1 MKKIESWADIT
12 IGQYQEM
19 MLIET
24 ENDITR
30 FIQQISIALD
40 IDSEDIRKLS
50 LLEFKKLQE
59 NMAFLSQKVEADLSP
74 IIEIDGKK
82 YGLIPDMGTVDAGTF
97 IDAEQFKEDTILNL
111 HNLVALIYRPVIK
124 QDGDEYEIER
134 HKAEGFERRANLFKE
149 KVSIETVMG
158 AVVFFSSV
166 ATELSINLLT
176 YLADQYKVEME
187 NQMPKKTK
195 KTRTRTKKVKE

>member
-40 IDSEDIRKLS
+40 IDSEEIRKLS
-50 LLEFKKLQE
+50 LLEFKKLQD
-59 NMAFLSQKVEADLSP
+59 NMSFLSVKVEADLSP

-134 HKAEGFERRANLFKE
+134 HKTEGFERRANMFKE

-158 AVVFFSSV
+158 AVIFFSSV

-176 YLADQYKVEME
+176 YLADQHKTQET
-187 NQMPKKTK
+187 PTKTK

>member
-40 IDSEDIRKLS
+40 IDSEEIRKLS
-50 LLEFKKLQE
+50 LSEFKKLQD
-59 NMAFLSQKVEADLSP
+59 NMSFLSVKVEADLSP

-176 YLADQYKVEME
+176 YLADQYKTQET
-187 NQMPKKTK
+187 PTKTK

>member
-40 IDSEDIRKLS
+40 IDSEEIRKLS
-50 LLEFKKLQE
+50 LSEFKKLQD
-59 NMAFLSQKVEADLSP
+59 NMSFLSVKVEADLSP

-176 YLADQYKVEME
+176 YLADQYKTQET
-187 NQMPKKTK
+187 PTKTK
-195 KTRTRTKKVKE
+195 KTRTRTKKAKE

>member
-40 IDSEDIRKLS
+40 IDSEEIRKLS
-50 LLEFKKLQE
+50 LSEFKKLQD
-59 NMAFLSQKVEADLSP
+59 NMSFLSVKVEADLSP

-176 YLADQYKVEME
+176 YLADQQETQE
-187 NQMPKKTK
+187 TPTKTK

>member
-40 IDSEDIRKLS
+40 IDSEEIRKLS

-176 YLADQYKVEME
+176 YLADQYKTQET
-187 NQMPKKTK
+187 PTKTK

>member
-40 IDSEDIRKLS
+40 IDSEEIRKLS

-59 NMAFLSQKVEADLSP
+59 NMSFLSVKVEADLSP

-176 YLADQYKVEME
+176 YLADQHKTQET
-187 NQMPKKTK
+187 PTKTK

>member
-97 IDAEQFKEDTILNL
+97 IDAEQFKEDTIVNL

>member
-40 IDSEDIRKLS
+40 IDSEEIRKLS
-50 LLEFKKLQE
+50 LLEFKKLQD
-59 NMAFLSQKVEADLSP
+59 NMSFLSVKVEADLSP

-176 YLADQYKVEME
+176 YLADQQETQETPM
-187 NQMPKKTK
+187 KTK
-195 KTRTRTKKVKE
+195 KTRTRTKKAKE